1 MTHRPE
7 DSPERRVYARALR
20 ASAVALGLVGAAA
33 VGIALAVADGRAA
46 GAAALGGAV
55 AALAG
60 LATPAAMLAGHHRPP
75 AALAGIVAF
84 TWLGKML
91 VIAGVV
97 VALSRVEGF
106 PREAF
111 GLTLLAGVATSL
123 VVDVWAVRRTRV
135 PYVDPG
141 SNSRAQ

>member
-1 MTHRPE
+1 MTMPSTP
-7 DSPERRVYARALR
+7 SPDRAVYVRALVT
-20 ASAVALGLVGAAA
+20 SAIMLAAISLAAAGIAAA
-33 VGIALAVADGRAA
+33 VADSRTVWAAL
-46 GAAALGGAV
+46 LGGAV

-60 LATPAAMLAGHHRPP
+60 LATPAAMLLGHDRTP

-91 VIAGVV
+91 VIAAVV
-97 VALSRVEGF
+97 VVLSRVEGF

-111 GLTLLAGVATSL
+111 GLTLLVGVVASL
-123 VVDVWAVRRTRV
+123 AVDLWAVRRTRV

-141 SNSRAQ
+141 SNSRPQ